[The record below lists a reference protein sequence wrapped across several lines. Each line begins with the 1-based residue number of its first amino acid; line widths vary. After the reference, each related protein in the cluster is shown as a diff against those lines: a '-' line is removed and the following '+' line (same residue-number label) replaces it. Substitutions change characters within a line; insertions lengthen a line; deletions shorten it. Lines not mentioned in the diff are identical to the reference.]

1 MVSVNLCNV
10 AFVNIKGARYCCII
24 SWINKS
30 EAINLLENT
39 DLTKKSCYLVIL
51 ILKKINFTTVNFLL
65 NLDIEK
71 VLVSNKISS
80 DEKAIS
86 PLLVTC
92 VMIKLR
98 YRDIYHE
105 FFEKLEKNLTNF
117 QANKYY
123 VNKKLQNI
131 YTKKVNDIRIRRKCN
146 WYQNGEIST
155 KFTLNLSI
163 MQPKAVFMQL

>member
-10 AFVNIKGARYCCII
+10 AFVNIKGTRYCCII

-86 PLLVTC
+86 TLLVTC
-92 VMIKLR
+92 VMIKLSQ
-98 YRDIYHE
+98 YI
-105 FFEKLEKNLTNF
+105 
-117 QANKYY
+117 
-123 VNKKLQNI
+123 
-131 YTKKVNDIRIRRKCN
+131 
-146 WYQNGEIST
+146 
-155 KFTLNLSI
+155 
-163 MQPKAVFMQL
+163 